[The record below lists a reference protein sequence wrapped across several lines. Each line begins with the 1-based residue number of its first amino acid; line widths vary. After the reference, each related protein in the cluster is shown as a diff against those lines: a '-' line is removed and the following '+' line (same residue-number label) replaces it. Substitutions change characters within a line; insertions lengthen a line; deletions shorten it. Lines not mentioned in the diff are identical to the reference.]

1 WMLAGVAVVLSVTAV
16 SGAQTGT
23 QPGTAAPA
31 APAQAAPAQAAPAQ
45 KPAAPLQ
52 LQDMGQNPKADP
64 FPPVNPKY
72 FTAASP
78 TVGTVDAFLKALWDM
93 TPIASGEW
101 RPSRRRLR

>member
-1 WMLAGVAVVLSVTAV
+1 MVQVYNSAARNRRQRRMDSLKISNWMLAGVAVVLSVTAV

-52 LQDMGQNPKADP
+52 LQDMGQTPKADP

-78 TVGTVDAFLKALWDM
+78 TV
-93 TPIASGEW
+93 
-101 RPSRRRLR
+101 